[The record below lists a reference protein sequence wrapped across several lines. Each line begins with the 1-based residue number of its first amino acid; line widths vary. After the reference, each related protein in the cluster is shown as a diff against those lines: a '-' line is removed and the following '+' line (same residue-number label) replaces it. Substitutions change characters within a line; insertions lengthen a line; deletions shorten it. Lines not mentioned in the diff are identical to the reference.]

1 MSLMELQRR
10 MAAHVMR
17 PLTESDNIAPRTPDG
32 KSMSREAA
40 EFIKP
45 NDRLSSV
52 ERLQIYNRQYWF
64 RVLDSMYED
73 FPGLCTIV
81 GQRAF
86 HRLAGAYIAECSS
99 RSFTLRDLGS
109 HLEDWLQ
116 RNPSYAPQRLD
127 LALDMVRLE
136 WAHIEAWDGA
146 SEKALGPEDLLE
158 LGPGLR
164 MGVQPYITLL
174 RLRYPVDDLRV
185 QLSTAVEDHGTASNA
200 VREHKHRAMS
210 RVRRLKPQELYLGV
224 HRVDFTIHYRRL
236 DREEMLLLEA
246 LRAGQPVG
254 KAIRSAFDGSAV
266 PVSAIGQK
274 LETWFATW
282 AELGWLCPATKR
294 GTRK

>member
-17 PLTESDNIAPRTPDG
+17 PLDG
-32 KSMSREAA
+32 KATSTEAA

-45 NDRLSSV
+45 NDRLSSA

-64 RVLDSMYED
+64 RVLDSMHED
-73 FPGLCTIV
+73 FPGLRAIV

-86 HRLAGAYIAECSS
+86 QRLSVAYIAECSS

-109 HLEDWLQ
+109 HLEEWLR
-116 RNPSYAPQRLD
+116 RNPSYAPGRHQ
-127 LALDMVRLE
+127 LALDMTRLE

-164 MGVQPYITLL
+164 MGLQPYITLL
-174 RLRYPVDDLRV
+174 ALQYPVDDLRG
-185 QLSTAVEDHGTASNA
+185 QLSTGVEDHGTASNA
-200 VREHKHRAMS
+200 VREHRHRAMA
-210 RVRRLKPQELYLGV
+210 RVRRLKPRELYVAV
-224 HRVDFTIHYRRL
+224 HRVDFSVYYRRL
-236 DREEMLLLEA
+236 EREEFLLLEA
-246 LRAGQPVG
+246 LRAGQPIG
-254 KAIRSAFDGSAV
+254 KAVGTAFEAG
-266 PVSAIGQK
+266 AI
-274 LETWFATW
+274 ETWFATW
-282 AELGWLCPATKR
+282 AELGWLCPAAKK